1 MHADEE
7 HTQSADKRLYEK
19 GCSRRALTTSGQGHD
34 HGFVDGARGERER
47 HLDVFHCRWARLRR
61 AARRARGGRGR
72 LGCAADVH
80 GARRMIFESCFGLIH
95 VRLYSSR
102 IPVETARDRSSRFTG
117 DRRNCR
123 RGFGT
128 STLDVNSTSAS
139 LPASWHQL
147 PFALSASPSA
157 LPTPCPHSPLRSTH
171 ALRAQSTHT
180 RRRDTLSAL
189 KLCEER
195 DHRGRLPVDFR
206 LPRPAVA
213 VTVFAMS
220 CTP

>member
-72 LGCAADVH
+72 LGCAADAH

-102 IPVETARDRSSRFTG
+102 IPVESARVRSRPLKSIHRRQKKLPTRFRNIHSR
-117 DRRNCR
+117 CQ
-123 RGFGT
+123 
-128 STLDVNSTSAS
+128 LDFC
-139 LPASWHQL
+139 LPPRLVA
-147 PFALSASPSA
+147 PVAVCALGVALRPPHA
-157 LPTPCPHSPLRSTH
+157 LPTLSPSFYSRSTRAIDTH
-171 ALRAQSTHT
+171 PPARHPIGAQTLRGARSP
-180 RRRDTLSAL
+180 RRSAL
-189 KLCEER
+189 
-195 DHRGRLPVDFR
+195 
-206 LPRPAVA
+206 
-213 VTVFAMS
+213 
-220 CTP
+220 